1 MLESL
6 AVGRFARPEA
16 DSRRFSGGWM
26 LESLAVGLFGRP
38 EEDSR
43 RFSGRWMR
51 IFVDSTFSTFLTH
64 SDLQEVRV
72 YIVAEV
78 NRAKENAEEKT
89 KRCLLLK
96 RSYSTPPAQKLS
108 IVWRLSEAQ
117 KSIA

>member
-1 MLESL
+1 MLESLAVGRYVRPEADSRRFSGKWMLESL
-6 AVGRFARPEA
+6 AVGRFGRPEA
-16 DSRRFSGGWM
+16 DSRRFSGG
-26 LESLAVGLFGRP
+26 
-38 EEDSR
+38 
-43 RFSGRWMR
+43 WMR

-96 RSYSTPPAQKLS
+96 
-108 IVWRLSEAQ
+108 
-117 KSIA
+117 